1 MKKFSGILA
10 ILALFA
16 ISACNSGP
24 KGKKSETGD
33 AMKSASSN
41 ADATTY
47 TLITDES
54 VMKWQGAKP
63 TGEHNGTVDF
73 ARGFLKVADG
83 ELVGGTIMVNMKSID
98 NVDLRDSPEY
108 HTKLVNHL
116 KSKDFF
122 DVNSYPEALFEII
135 RVEEIENPETV
146 DGITPTHKITG
157 NLTIK
162 GISKSIAFDAMIES
176 GSEELYAVTPQFV
189 IDRTQWDVNYKSK
202 KIFDNLKDQ
211 FINDEV
217 GIIIELNAK
226 ERS

>member
-1 MKKFSGILA
+1 MKKLSGILA

-24 KGKKSETGD
+24 KGKKADTGE
-33 AMKSASSN
+33 AMKSGSSDIE
-41 ADATTY
+41 AVTY
-47 TLITDES
+47 ALLPDES
-54 VMKWQGAKP
+54 VMKWHGAKP
-63 TGEHNGTVDF
+63 TGEHNGTVEF

-83 ELVGGTIMVNMKSID
+83 ELVGGTIMVDMKSID
-98 NVDLRDSPEY
+98 NDDLRDSPEY

-135 RVEEIENPETV
+135 KVDEVENPETV
-146 DGITPTHKITG
+146 DGITPTHKISG

-162 GISKSIAFDAMIES
+162 GITKGISFDARIEPGS
-176 GSEELYAVTPQFV
+176 GTIYAVTPQFV
-189 IDRTQWDVNYKSK
+189 IDRTEWDVNYKSK

-217 GIIIELNAK
+217 GIIIELNA
-226 ERS
+226 EDRS